1 MDKSEI
7 IEILNEWNYWNK
19 ELPQTEA
26 RIFYDKRISTL
37 LEYNE
42 VLVIKGIR
50 RSGKSTLMINSI
62 KNLLVSGVDI
72 KNILFVNLEDPRF
85 INNLSTELL
94 QEIKDVYLEYLDPNE
109 QPYIFLDEIQ
119 NIPNW
124 EKWVNKEYELKL
136 SKVIISGSNS
146 SMLSSEIASSLS
158 GRYLQIDVYPLSF
171 KEYLQFESIQIDNKL
186 SLVEKKIELNREF
199 EVYLKYGGFPKVLDY
214 DIAEKKDLLITYKD
228 SILLKDIVA
237 RYNLKEF
244 KTLEEI
250 AAFLLANSGISQS
263 INKLKNNFHISYDM
277 ANAYLEYLIKAY
289 MLFEIPKFDY
299 SLKKQNANDK
309 KYYSVDL
316 GLSNIMRVPNLQTR
330 GDDLETVVLLEL
342 LRRGYKVYYYKTS
355 NGLECDFI
363 IEKENVITEL
373 IQVTSSLKDE
383 KTKKRELRVF
393 SKTIEDLQLK
403 DVKFLVIHEDNT
415 SNVIYDDLKIKTI
428 NIKEWL
434 INIDK

>member
-1 MDKSEI
+1 MDKTEI
-7 IEILNEWNYWNK
+7 IEILNEWNYWNR
-19 ELPQTEA
+19 ELPQTHS
-26 RIFYDKRISTL
+26 RTFYDTKISTL
-37 LEYNE
+37 LEHDE

-50 RSGKSTLMINSI
+50 RSGKSTLMLNSI
-62 KNLLVSGVDI
+62 KNLLLSGVEI
-72 KNILFVNLEDPRF
+72 KNVLFVNLEDPRF
-85 INNLSTELL
+85 INHLSTELL
-94 QEIKDVYLEYLDPNE
+94 QKIKDVYLEYLDPDE
-109 QPYIFLDEIQ
+109 KPYIFLDEVQ

-136 SKVIISGSNS
+136 SHIAISGSNS

-158 GRYLQIDVYPLSF
+158 GRYLQLDVYPLSF
-171 KEYLQFESIQIDNKL
+171 KEYLEFNEVTVKSKL
-186 SLVEKKIELNREF
+186 DYVEKKIELNREF
-199 EVYLKYGGFPKVLDY
+199 EAYLKYGGFPKIVEY
-214 DIAEKKDLLITYKD
+214 DTTQKRDLLITYKD

-244 KTLEEI
+244 KVLEEI

-277 ANAYLEYLIKAY
+277 AHAYLEYLIKAY
-289 MLFEIPKFDY
+289 MIFEVPKFDY
-299 SLKKQNANDK
+299 SLKKQNSNDK
-309 KYYSVDL
+309 RYYSVDL

-330 GDDLETVVLLEL
+330 GDDLETIVFLEL

-355 NGLECDFI
+355 NGLECDFL
-363 IEKENVITEL
+363 IEKENNIVQL

-393 SKTIEDLQLK
+393 SKTIQDLQLK
-403 DVKFLVIHEDNT
+403 NVTNLIIHEDNT
-415 SNVIYDDLKIKTI
+415 SNFIYDDLTIKAI

-434 INIDK
+434 IGSF